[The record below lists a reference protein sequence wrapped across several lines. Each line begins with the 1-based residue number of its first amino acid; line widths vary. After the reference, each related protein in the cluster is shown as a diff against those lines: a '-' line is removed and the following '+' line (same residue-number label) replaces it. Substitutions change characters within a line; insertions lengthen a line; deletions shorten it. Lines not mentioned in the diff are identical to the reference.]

1 MPLLFCNRWFTLP
14 DITLQSCDSMTKPS
28 PSMERYRE
36 LVQLIGQLD
45 YAYYT
50 LA

>member
-1 MPLLFCNRWFTLP
+1 
-14 DITLQSCDSMTKPS
+14 
-28 PSMERYRE
+28 MERYRE

-50 LA
+50 LAQPTISDHEYDRLYRELVELE

>member
-1 MPLLFCNRWFTLP
+1 
-14 DITLQSCDSMTKPS
+14 
-28 PSMERYRE
+28 MERYRE

-50 LA
+50 LAQPMISRS